1 MVEEITRH
9 IKRLFLMTV
18 CLLFVGGTPS
28 LEARALKR
36 GGIIRDSEI
45 EATLF
50 AYAAPIF
57 QAAGL
62 DPKKMHL
69 YVIFD
74 PDLNAAATTE
84 YTIFINTGLL
94 IKARNPEEVIGVL
107 AHETGHI
114 AGGHLERRLEMMKK
128 AQAIAIAS
136 AILGGAAIAAGGGD
150 AGAGILTGGFTAA
163 DNVMMHYSRGQE
175 AAADQAAVRFLSKLH
190 WPVFGLQDFM
200 KTMAAQELLSAA
212 LQDPYS
218 RSHPM
223 SQDRVTFLQEA
234 VAKTSALSLTLPK
247 IFYELFERMVV
258 KLKAFTQSPLQT
270 LQEFPESNKTPNA
283 RLARSVAYFLSAKI
297 PEALTLIKGLTA
309 EFPHDP
315 YYWDLQG
322 QISFESG
329 SPAGAVHAYGRA
341 VGLSPKDSLL
351 HMLYAQAIL
360 ENAASSPK
368 LAETHLMKSL
378 SLDGENPFAWRLL
391 AVAYGKQHKTG
402 MAALCLAEE
411 ACAVGNYKNA
421 LDQANR
427 ALKSLSESQGRLR
440 AHDIVNM
447 AKEALKERGG
457 IFSGAGDE

>member
-1 MVEEITRH
+1 MVEAIARY
-9 IKRLFLMTV
+9 IKRLFLMMV
-18 CLLFVGGTPS
+18 CLLLVVGTPS

-45 EATLF
+45 EAILGS
-50 AYAAPIF
+50 YAAPIF

-69 YVIFD
+69 YIIFD
-74 PDLNAAATTE
+74 HDLNAAATTE

-94 IKARNPEEVIGVL
+94 IKARNPEEVIGVI

-136 AILGGAAIAAGGGD
+136 AILGGAAMATGGGD
-150 AGAGILTGGFTAA
+150 AGAGILTGGFNVA
-163 DNVMMHYSRGQE
+163 DKVMMHYSRGQE
-175 AAADQAAVRFLSKLH
+175 ASADQAAVRFLNKLH

-200 KTMAAQELLSAA
+200 KTMASQELLSAE

-218 RSHPM
+218 RTHPL

-234 VAKTSALSLTLPK
+234 VSHTKAYALALPK
-247 IFYELFERMVV
+247 SFEDSFERMVV

-270 LQEFPESNKTPNA
+270 LQEFPESNRSPQA
-283 RLARSVAYFLSAKI
+283 RMARAVAYFLSSKI
-297 PEALTLIKGLTA
+297 PEALSLVKGLTL
-309 EFPHDP
+309 EFPNDP

-329 SPAGAVHAYGRA
+329 NPASAVHAYSRA
-341 VGLSPKDSLL
+341 VALSPKDSLL
-351 HMLYAQAIL
+351 QMLYAQAVL
-360 ENAASSPK
+360 EDSASSPK

-391 AVAYGKQHKTG
+391 AVAYGKQQKTG

-411 ACAVGNYKNA
+411 ACAMGNYKNA

-427 ALKSLSESQGRLR
+427 ALKTLSESQGRLR

-447 AKEALKERGG
+447 AKEALKEQGG
-457 IFSGAGDE
+457 LFGGRGDE